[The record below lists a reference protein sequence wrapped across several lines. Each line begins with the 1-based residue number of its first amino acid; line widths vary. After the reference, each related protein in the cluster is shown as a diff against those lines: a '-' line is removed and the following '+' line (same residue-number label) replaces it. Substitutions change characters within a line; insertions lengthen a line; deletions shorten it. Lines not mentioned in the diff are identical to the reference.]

1 MKKVTS
7 FLSGAVMGAL
17 VGVTLAL
24 LLTPVSGEELR
35 GQMQTK
41 AQQIQI
47 EVKEAAEARRS
58 DLEAQLANLR
68 TPKKSEVIIE

>member
-1 MKKVTS
+1 MKKVAS
-7 FLSGAVMGAL
+7 FFSGAVMGAL

-47 EVKEAAEARRS
+47 EVKEAAAARRS

-68 TPKKSEVIIE
+68 APKKTEVVIE